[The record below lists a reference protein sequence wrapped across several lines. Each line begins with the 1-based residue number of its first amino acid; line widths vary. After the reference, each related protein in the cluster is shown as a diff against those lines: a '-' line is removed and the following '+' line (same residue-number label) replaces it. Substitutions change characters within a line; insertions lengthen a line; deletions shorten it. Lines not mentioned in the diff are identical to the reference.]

1 MRVKWYVPYLFV
13 LPALALVLCIL
24 YYPVAQNFYTSFFST
39 SAFSSSPRFVGLE
52 NYKTLFTDVEMRTA
66 LGNNIK
72 YAVTCLIVQCG
83 GGLVLAILMENKH
96 VRRLSG
102 VYRTIYYIP
111 SVISMTAACL
121 LWKFIYQSR
130 GGMVNELLAA
140 LGLGGLQH
148 AWLGEAGTAIWA
160 IIAMAQWQFMGYYC
174 MLLCVGIQKV
184 PDDMYESADID
195 GATDFQKA
203 IYITI
208 PSIKEMILVCTL
220 IDVIGCLKVFTEV
233 YVMTL
238 GGPGYASHTV
248 GTLLYQNAFIY
259 NKMGYAAAQGTVMF
273 LLIFVISLLQL
284 NLSGSG
290 KG

>member
-1 MRVKWYVPYLFV
+1 VRVKWYVPYLFV
-13 LPALALVLCIL
+13 LPALALVVCIL
-24 YYPVAQNFYTSFFST
+24 YYPVVQNIYTSFFAT
-39 SAFSSSPRFVGLE
+39 TAFSSNPRFIGLD
-52 NYKTLFTDVEMRTA
+52 NYIELFSDVEVLTA
-66 LGNNIK
+66 LRNNIY
-72 YAVTCLIVQCG
+72 YAITCLIFQCG
-83 GGLVLAILMENKH
+83 GGLLLAILMESKP
-96 VRRLSG
+96 VRKIAG

-130 GGMVNELLAA
+130 GGMVNEILAA
-140 LGLGGLQH
+140 VGLQSLQH

-184 PDDMYESADID
+184 PDDMYESAEID
-195 GATDFQKA
+195 GATEWQKA
-203 IYITI
+203 RYITI
-208 PSIKEMILVCTL
+208 PSIKETILVCTL

-238 GGPGYASHTV
+238 GGPGYASHTI

-259 NKMGYAAAQGTVMF
+259 NRMGYAAAMGTMMF
-273 LLIFVISLLQL
+273 ILIFVISLLQL
-284 NLSGSG
+284 KLSGSG
-290 KG
+290 KQ